1 VLSLAGEII
10 SCTVKRFGRS
20 LMLFDTGLNWGAE
33 AGMPGSPILA
43 VDGSAI
49 GVVCLGSNIS
59 EHGIGPNPCLVHHL
73 PGWFLIN
80 AD

>member
-1 VLSLAGEII
+1 MS
-10 SCTVKRFGRS
+10 
-20 LMLFDTGLNWGAE
+20 
-33 AGMPGSPILA
+33 GSPILA

-49 GVVCLGSNIS
+49 GVVCLGSNIT

-80 AD
+80 AHDPDR